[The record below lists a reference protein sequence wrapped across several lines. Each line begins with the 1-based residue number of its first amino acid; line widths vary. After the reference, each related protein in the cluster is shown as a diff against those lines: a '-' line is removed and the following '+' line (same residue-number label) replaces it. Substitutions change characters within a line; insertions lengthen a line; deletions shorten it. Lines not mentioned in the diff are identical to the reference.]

1 MKRIK
6 NKIKSTKKLLFST
19 SLILV
24 ANTNIVLGADGTEKI
39 DQVVKDFM
47 VPWIERIGVV
57 IAIFGAVA
65 LADSYF
71 NDNPASKSMG
81 TKLLAGGLM
90 LRFGMSF
97 FVNLVI

>member
-1 MKRIK
+1 MKKTI
-6 NKIKSTKKLLFST
+6 KKLKNIPIMVSAYL
-19 SLILV
+19 LM
-24 ANTNIVLGADGTEKI
+24 NTRVVFGADGTEKVN
-39 DQVVKDFM
+39 QVVTEFM
-47 VPWIERIGVV
+47 IPWIERIGVV

-71 NDNPASKSMG
+71 NDNPSSKSLG

-97 FVNLVI
+97 FVNLVL